1 MSLYQLYSSCS
12 FNYCQLDTT
21 DGCNASSVH
30 LLAVLLTTVACK
42 QLKGVV
48 SLQYVNVVV
57 STTMSC
63 KVCYWKLYI
72 LGFSL
77 AIITNISCNFK
88 LHKIMKK
95 RMKKLISPSH
105 FPSNIFALLPPSSHI
120 TTIFGKL
127 LFPHRVSYYGPLD
140 CQSRVLPLSHY
151 IFLLKSDLEVK
162 SSQTSCAKDTFVTVT
177 AS

>member
-12 FNYCQLDTT
+12 FNYCQLDTI
-21 DGCNASSVH
+21 DRCNVSSVH

-42 QLKGVV
+42 QLKGVL

-72 LGFSL
+72 LGFSF

-88 LHKIMKK
+88 LHKILKK
-95 RMKKLISPSH
+95 EWKTNISFTLSLKH
-105 FPSNIFALLPPSSHI
+105 LFTSLPRTLQQFLENCCSPTEFR
-120 TTIFGKL
+120 TTNLWIAS
-127 LFPHRVSYYGPLD
+127 PESY
-140 CQSRVLPLSHY
+140 HWAT
-151 IFLLKSDLEVK
+151 
-162 SSQTSCAKDTFVTVT
+162 TSFYWKVI
-177 AS
+177 

>member
-72 LGFSL
+72 LGFSF

-95 RMKKLISPSH
+95 NEKTSISFTLSLKH
-105 FPSNIFALLPPSSHI
+105 LLTSPPFLAHYNNFWKIVVPPPSFVLRTSGLPVQSP
-120 TTIFGKL
+120 TTE
-127 LFPHRVSYYGPLD
+127 PLH
-140 CQSRVLPLSHY
+140 LSTEKWY
-151 IFLLKSDLEVK
+151 R
-162 SSQTSCAKDTFVTVT
+162 SQK
-177 AS
+177 